1 LNNQPSSKALIWTGR
16 VMSGLAAI
24 FLLWDGVMK
33 LFKPVFVVEAT
44 VRLGYPESTIIGIGV
59 ILVVC
64 TIIYII
70 PQTSVV
76 GAILLTG
83 YLGGAVATQVRAG
96 GTLFTIVFPVI
107 MGALVWGGLFLR
119 ENRLRALIPLV
130 Q

>member
-1 LNNQPSSKALIWTGR
+1 
-16 VMSGLAAI
+16 MSGLAAI

>member
-1 LNNQPSSKALIWTGR
+1 
-16 VMSGLAAI
+16 MSGLAAI

-96 GTLFTIVFPVI
+96 GTLFTIIFPVI

>member
-96 GTLFTIVFPVI
+96 GTLFTIIFPVI